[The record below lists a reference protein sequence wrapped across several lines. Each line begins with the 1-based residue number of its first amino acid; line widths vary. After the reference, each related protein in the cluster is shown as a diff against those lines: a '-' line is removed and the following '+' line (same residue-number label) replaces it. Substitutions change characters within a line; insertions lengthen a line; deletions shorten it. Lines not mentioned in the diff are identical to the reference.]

1 MDLRLERAQYKPN
14 STIGRLYV
22 DGRLECYTLEDGI
35 RTHKVYGETAIPP
48 GRYAVAVTYS
58 PHFRRNLP
66 LVCDVPGFEG
76 VRIHPG
82 NKPADTLGC
91 ILVGRHWNEGEE
103 SIAASRVAFDA
114 LFPKIRAA
122 LKDEDSVILNVMQKN
137 APAELAARSSK
148 PRSRKTGVRTSSK
161 RKRMGSQ
168 RR

>member
-1 MDLRLERAQYKPN
+1 MELRLERAQYKPD

-35 RTHKVYGETAIPP
+35 RTNKVFGETAIPA

-91 ILVGRHWNEGEE
+91 ILVGRHWSEGEE
-103 SIAASRVAFDA
+103 TITASRTAFDA

-122 LKDEDSVILNVMQKN
+122 LKDEDPVVLDVMQQN
-137 APAELAARSSK
+137 APAGLAARTGK
-148 PRSRKTGVRTSSK
+148 PRNRKTGARAPSK
-161 RKRMGSQ
+161 KKRIGSQ